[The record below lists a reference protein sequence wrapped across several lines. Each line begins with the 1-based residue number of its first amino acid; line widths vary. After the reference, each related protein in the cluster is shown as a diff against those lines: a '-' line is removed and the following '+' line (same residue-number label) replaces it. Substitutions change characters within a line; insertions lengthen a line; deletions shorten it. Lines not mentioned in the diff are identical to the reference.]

1 MACRLKPCQRGALRQ
16 QTCHGMSLLQW
27 VHPLVSGIASRC
39 GGDCRWR
46 RWRPRAGAAL
56 VSLFCS
62 AGALR
67 RGVVRSPAA
76 LRRGGGRGGLHDGS
90 LPSQGRGA
98 KACLSGSGLS
108 RPKQRGFPDGSGR
121 MRMHALPLLR
131 GLLPCVFLPPG
142 RGAKACLSGSG
153 LSRPKQRGFPDGS
166 GRMRMHA
173 LPLLR
178 GLLPCVFLPP
188 GLPMAGA
195 PDGGKGSGY

>member
-39 GGDCRWR
+39 GGDC

-142 RGAKACLSGSG
+142 
-153 LSRPKQRGFPDGS
+153 
-166 GRMRMHA
+166 
-173 LPLLR
+173 
-178 GLLPCVFLPP
+178 
-188 GLPMAGA
+188 LPMAGA